1 MQIKKDKNKTV
12 KQQKNVREKKGK
24 KKSRQNSAKS
34 FQTNT
39 RLVRN

>member
-1 MQIKKDKNKTV
+1 MQIRKDKQNSKAKKTW
-12 KQQKNVREKKGK
+12 ETKKGK